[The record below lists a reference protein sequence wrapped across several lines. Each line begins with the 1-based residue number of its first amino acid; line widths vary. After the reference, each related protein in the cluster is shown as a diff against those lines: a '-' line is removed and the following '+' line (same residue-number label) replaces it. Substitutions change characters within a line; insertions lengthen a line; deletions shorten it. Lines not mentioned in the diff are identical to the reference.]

1 MLLCLI
7 TRVRVW
13 NSTPIVAFES
23 KLNSFEAKQ
32 ARIYDFP
39 MAESPISTTLKTQV
53 YLLVGSLYPPIFNDP
68 DSVL

>member
-1 MLLCLI
+1 MLSCLI

-23 KLNSFEAKQ
+23 KFNSFEAKQ

-39 MAESPISTTLKTQV
+39 MAESPISSTLKT
-53 YLLVGSLYPPIFNDP
+53 
-68 DSVL
+68 